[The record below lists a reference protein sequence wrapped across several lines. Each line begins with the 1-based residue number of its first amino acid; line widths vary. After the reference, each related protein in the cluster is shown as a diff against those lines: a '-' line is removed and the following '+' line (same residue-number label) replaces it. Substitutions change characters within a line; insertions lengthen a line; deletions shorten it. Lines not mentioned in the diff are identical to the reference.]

1 MKREDLAAKVL
12 ALVTEIAP
20 DVDPASVIAGIDF
33 RDQFDFDSM
42 DTLNFAIALH
52 RELGVEVPEAE
63 YSRLASL
70 DKCVAYLADADREA
84 CAAPCVAEPVL
95 ADYDAARQGFAWEQ
109 AGEAARR
116 PCWRR
121 AQHRA
126 RGPSTGTRRGQ
137 PASGSPS
144 GSWRRALRRST

>member
-1 MKREDLAAKVL
+1 MKREDLATKIL

-20 DVDPASVIAGIDF
+20 DVDPASVIADVDF

-70 DKCVAYLADADREA
+70 DKCVAYLADKVR
-84 CAAPCVAEPVL
+84 
-95 ADYDAARQGFAWEQ
+95 
-109 AGEAARR
+109 
-116 PCWRR
+116 
-121 AQHRA
+121 
-126 RGPSTGTRRGQ
+126 
-137 PASGSPS
+137 
-144 GSWRRALRRST
+144 

>member
-20 DVDPASVIAGIDF
+20 DVDPASVIASVDF

-52 RELGVEVPEAE
+52 RDLGVEIPEAE

-70 DKCVAYLADADREA
+70 DKCVAYLADR
-84 CAAPCVAEPVL
+84 V
-95 ADYDAARQGFAWEQ
+95 
-109 AGEAARR
+109 
-116 PCWRR
+116 
-121 AQHRA
+121 H
-126 RGPSTGTRRGQ
+126 
-137 PASGSPS
+137 
-144 GSWRRALRRST
+144 

>member
-20 DVDPASVIAGIDF
+20 DVDPASVIAGVDF

-70 DKCVAYLADADREA
+70 DKCVAYLADR
-84 CAAPCVAEPVL
+84 V
-95 ADYDAARQGFAWEQ
+95 R
-109 AGEAARR
+109 
-116 PCWRR
+116 
-121 AQHRA
+121 
-126 RGPSTGTRRGQ
+126 
-137 PASGSPS
+137 
-144 GSWRRALRRST
+144 